1 MKKIISILALALV
14 FSAAASAQEQKE
26 QFFPGW
32 VYGAQ
37 VGFDYTASQTSFG
50 DLVSVP
56 SIALSAGYEF
66 LPWLGVRAVASG
78 FQAKGFN
85 ENLYKFNYAQFSVD
99 AVFDICNIFK
109 YCSSR
114 FVSPYVYLGPA
125 FNFRFNNGASPLG
138 YGWTGTVV
146 CFTPRVGLGANFRV
160 NDAIRISLE
169 AGDNIL
175 ADMFNS
181 VDDDFL
187 FNRDHNISVLVGVK
201 LSLGQA
207 KKKAAAIAASAASL
221 TAAEEAARAKA
232 EADRLAA
239 EKAAR
244 EKAAREK
251 AEAERIAAEKAARE
265 KAEAERLAAEQAAK
279 ERLAALQADIENTD
293 AFPRFVIGQSKLTAQ
308 GKQAVAGIAEVLK
321 TNPDVSILATGYADK
336 ETGTPSLNLKL
347 SQKRAQAIADALVA
361 EGVSSE
367 QVSVDYKGD
376 TEVPFEG
383 ATKEQK
389 RTVTFK
395 VNQ

>member
-37 VGFDYTASQTSFG
+37 VGFDYTAGQASFG

-56 SIALSAGYEF
+56 SVALSAGYEF

-85 ENLYKFNYAQFSVD
+85 ENLYKFNYAQLSVD

-109 YCSSR
+109 YRSER
-114 FVSPYVYLGPA
+114 FFSPYVFLGPA
-125 FNFRFNNGASPLG
+125 MNLRFNNGASEYG
-138 YGWTGTVV
+138 YGWTGTVASIAG
-146 CFTPRVGLGANFRV
+146 RAGLGANFRV

-169 AGDNIL
+169 AGDNVL
-175 ADMFNS
+175 SDMFNS
-181 VDDDFL
+181 VDDSYL
-187 FNRDHNISVLVGVK
+187 FNKDHNISVLVGVK

-207 KKKAAAIAASAASL
+207 RKIAAASAAS
-221 TAAEEAARAKA
+221 AAALAAVSDSERAQA

-239 EKAAR
+239 EKAASD
-244 EKAAREK
+244 
-251 AEAERIAAEKAARE
+251 
-265 KAEAERLAAEQAAK
+265 KAEAERLAAEKAARDK
-279 ERLAALQADIENTD
+279 AEAERLAAEEAAKAARLAASRDFVENTD
-293 AFPRFVIGQSKLTAQ
+293 YFPRFVIGTSSLTKQ
-308 GKQAVAGIAEVLK
+308 GEQAVGRIAEYLK
-321 TNPDVSILATGYADK
+321 ANPDVSILVTGYADQ
-336 ETGTPSLNLKL
+336 ETGTPALNLKVAE
-347 SQKRAQAIADALVA
+347 KRALCVANALFDA
-361 EGVSSE
+361 GVSES
-367 QVSVDYKGD
+367 QVDIDFKGD

-383 ATKEQK
+383 ASREQK

-395 VNQ
+395 VIQ

>member
-85 ENLYKFNYAQFSVD
+85 ENLYKFNYAQLSVD

-109 YCSSR
+109 YRSDRS
-114 FVSPYVYLGPA
+114 FSPYVYLGPGM
-125 FNFRFNNGASPLG
+125 NYRFNNGASQYG
-138 YGWTGTVV
+138 YGWTGTVASIAG
-146 CFTPRVGLGANFRV
+146 RAGLGANFRV

-175 ADMFNS
+175 SDMFNS
-181 VDDDFL
+181 VDDSYL

-207 KKKAAAIAASAASL
+207 KKKAAALAASEAAAL
-221 TAAEEAARAKA
+221 AAANEAARAKA

-244 EKAAREK
+244 EKA
-251 AEAERIAAEKAARE
+251 EAERLAAEQAARE

-308 GKQAVAGIAEVLK
+308 GKQAVANIAEVLK
-321 TNPDVSILATGYADK
+321 ANPDIALTLTGYADK

-347 SQKRAQAIADALVA
+347 SEKRAQAIADALLA
-361 EGVSSE
+361 EGVNE
-367 QVSVDYKGD
+367 NQVSIDFKGD

-395 VNQ
+395 VIQ

>member
-14 FSAAASAQEQKE
+14 LGAAASAQEKE

-37 VGFDYTASQTSFG
+37 VGFDYTVGQASFG

-66 LPWLGVRAVASG
+66 LPWLGVRGVVSG

-85 ENLYKFNYAQFSVD
+85 ENLYKFNYVQLSAD

-109 YCSSR
+109 YRSSR

-187 FNRDHNISVLVGVK
+187 FNRDHNINVLVGVK
-201 LSLGQA
+201 FSFGQA
-207 KKKAAAIAASAASL
+207 KKIAAAR
-221 TAAEEAARAKA
+221 TAAADDAAALAAAKEAARVKA
-232 EADRLAA
+232 EADRL
-239 EKAAR
+239 
-244 EKAAREK
+244 
-251 AEAERIAAEKAARE
+251 AAEKAARE
-265 KAEAERLAAEQAAK
+265 KAEAERLAAEKAAREKAEAERLAAEKAAK

-293 AFPRFVIGQSKLTAQ
+293 GFPRFVIGTNNLTEQS
-308 GKQAVAGIAEVLK
+308 KQAVSRIAEILK
-321 TNPDVSILATGYADK
+321 ANPDIKILLTGYADK
-336 ETGTPSLNLKL
+336 ETGYPAINLKH
-347 SQKRAQAIADALVA
+347 SQKRAQTVADALIA
-361 EGVSSE
+361 EGVNPE
-367 QVSVDYKGD
+367 QLTVDFKGD

-383 ATKEQK
+383 ATIEQK

-395 VNQ
+395 VIQ

>member
-14 FSAAASAQEQKE
+14 FSAAAQAQEKE

-37 VGFDYTASQTSFG
+37 VGFDYTAGQTSFG

-85 ENLYKFNYAQFSVD
+85 ENLYKFNYAQLSVD

-109 YCSSR
+109 YRSER
-114 FVSPYVYLGPA
+114 FFSPYVFLGPA
-125 FNFRFNNGASPLG
+125 MNLRFNNGASELG

-175 ADMFNS
+175 SDMFNS
-181 VDDDFL
+181 VDDSYL
-187 FNRDHNISVLVGVK
+187 FNKDHNISVLVGVK

-207 KKKAAAIAASAASL
+207 KKKAAALAASEAAAL
-221 TAAEEAARAKA
+221 AAANKAARAKA
-232 EADRLAA
+232 EADRL
-239 EKAAR
+239 
-244 EKAAREK
+244 
-251 AEAERIAAEKAARE
+251 AAEKAARE

-308 GKQAVAGIAEVLK
+308 GKQAVSGIAEVLK
-321 TNPDVSILATGYADK
+321 ANPDIAILATGYADK

-347 SQKRAQAIADALVA
+347 SEKRAQAIADALLA
-361 EGVSSE
+361 EGVNE
-367 QVSVDYKGD
+367 NQVSVDFKGD
-376 TEVPFEG
+376 TEIPYEG